1 MDLQE
6 LKPGD
11 VLLFRPDGKGP
22 YSWLMRRLVDYSH
35 VAIYW
40 TETSRGLPLI
50 IESIGRGVL
59 IRSLYWYTGK
69 RVRVMRAR
77 QDTALGERAAK
88 TAERLADHP
97 ASWYGYWDIPRYV
110 LPKLLL
116 AKLNTWLP
124 LRFKLPLW
132 LMAHTYRRNHIYIC
146 SELVAMAYSGA
157 GCPLMTEKTIPLPD
171 DVAKS
176 EQLAH
181 VGDLEIDLTESGQE
195 SPLL

>member
-1 MDLQE
+1 MGPQE

-11 VLLFRPDGKGP
+11 VLLFKPNGKGL

-40 TETSRGLPLI
+40 TETRRGLPLI

-59 IRSLYWYTGK
+59 IRSLYCYTGK
-69 RVRVMRAR
+69 QVRVMRPR

-116 AKLNTWLP
+116 AKLNAWLP

-132 LMAHTYRRNHIYIC
+132 LMAHTYRHNSVYIC
-146 SELVAMAYSGA
+146 SELVTIAYSGA
-157 GCPLMTEKTIPLPD
+157 GYSLVDGRTIPLPD
-171 DVAKS
+171 DLAES
-176 EQLAH
+176 PRLQLA
-181 VGDLEIDLTESGQE
+181 GELEL
-195 SPLL
+195 

>member
-1 MDLQE
+1 MD

-11 VLLFRPDGKGP
+11 VLLFKPNGKGL
-22 YSWLMRRLVDYSH
+22 YSWLMRRFVDYSH

-40 TETSRGLPLI
+40 TETKRGLPLI

-59 IRSLYWYTGK
+59 IRSLYCYAGK
-69 RVRVMRAR
+69 RIRVMRPR

-88 TAERLADHP
+88 AAERLADHP

-116 AKLNTWLP
+116 AKLNTRLP

-132 LMAHTYRRNHIYIC
+132 LMAHTYRHNSVYIC

-157 GCPLMTEKTIPLPD
+157 GHPLVDGRTIPLPD
-171 DVAKS
+171 D
-176 EQLAH
+176 LAESDKLH
-181 VGDLEIDLTESGQE
+181 PVGEFVLEAWLC
-195 SPLL
+195 